1 MHREKNLEAKI
12 RKLAAQVKESR
23 IYLNVQDSVL
33 EENIAL
39 RNRIRHLEE
48 EIKTLKE
55 MVERVTQG

>member
-23 IYLNVQDSVL
+23 TYLNVQDSVL
-33 EENIAL
+33 EENISL
-39 RNRIRHLEE
+39 RNRIRRLEE

-55 MVERVTQG
+55 MVTQR